1 MTSRPPRVE
10 MILIAEITVANP
22 RMRNPK
28 IHKTITESIEQIGL
42 KRPITVRRVQP
53 GDGEL
58 PYALICGQGR
68 LGILCITSFS
78 AFPTQLNQQVTSANL
93 SEIGV
98 MQRFLRVL

>member
-28 IHKTITESIEQIGL
+28 IHKTITESIEQVGL

-53 GDGEL
+53 GHG
-58 PYALICGQGR
+58 
-68 LGILCITSFS
+68 
-78 AFPTQLNQQVTSANL
+78 
-93 SEIGV
+93 
-98 MQRFLRVL
+98 